1 MRHGKAGFKL
11 GRVTAHRWALFRNL
25 LVALFRHER
34 IMTTEA
40 KAKAVRGL
48 ADQMV
53 TLAKRDSLH
62 ARRQVLSMMPDTEV
76 VKKLFDTIAAR
87 FGDRHGGYTR
97 IMRAGTRP
105 GDRAPMVVLEL
116 VDRPEAPR
124 EKTKKTDAS
133 GRRSRAPGRQGQA
146 EESRRRSRLARLLKR
161 PVCIIGR
168 SVLGRRLAFGPF

>member
-1 MRHGKAGFKL
+1 MRHGRANYKL
-11 GRVTAHRWALFRNL
+11 GRITQHRWALFRNL

-53 TLAKRDSLH
+53 TLAKRENLH
-62 ARRQVLSMMPDTEV
+62 AKRQVLAMVPDETV

-87 FGDRHGGYTR
+87 FSDRNGGYTR
-97 IMRAGTRP
+97 IIHAGTRP

-116 VDRPEAPR
+116 VDRPEAPKEKGKKDAKA
-124 EKTKKTDAS
+124 EKTPKADKADKGEAAAGARK
-133 GRRSRAPGRQGQA
+133 GRRKKAAAAAG
-146 EESRRRSRLARLLKR
+146 
-161 PVCIIGR
+161 
-168 SVLGRRLAFGPF
+168 

>member
-1 MRHGKAGFKL
+1 VRHRNDGYKL
-11 GRVTAHRWALFRNL
+11 GRLTAHRWALFRNL

-34 IMTTEA
+34 ISTTEA

-62 ARRQVLSMMPDTEV
+62 ARRQVLSMVPDTEV

-124 EKTKKTDAS
+124 EKTKTDAKAERPPKGEKKS
-133 GRRSRAPGRQGQA
+133 KGEAAAPA
-146 EESRRRSRLARLLKR
+146 ARGKKKKAAAAA
-161 PVCIIGR
+161 G
-168 SVLGRRLAFGPF
+168 